1 MVFDGLCG
9 DNHLMMRIPS
19 LQPPAILIRPSRGW
33 ASLKL
38 AEVWEYREL
47 FYFLVWRDIKVRY
60 KQTVLGILWAV
71 LQPFLTMVV
80 FSIFFGKLANVE
92 SEGLPYPIFS
102 YAALLPWTFFAQGLT
117 QSANSLVGSSNLIKK
132 IYFPRVIM
140 PASSVI
146 AGVMDF
152 AFAFV
157 VLLGMM
163 AYYGIWP
170 SSAIVF
176 LPFLILLA
184 FGASLG
190 AGMWLSALNVEYRDI
205 RYAVPFFVQLWLFVS
220 PVIYPAGKV
229 TEKLASAGLPGWLY
243 GLNPMVGVIEGF
255 RWTLLGVGGNPAP
268 LIAAGAAVTA
278 ALLLS
283 GTFFFRRMEKTFA
296 DIV

>member
-1 MVFDGLCG
+1 MHT
-9 DNHLMMRIPS
+9 NTSRIPT
-19 LQPPAILIRPSRGW
+19 ILIRPSRGW
-33 ASLKL
+33 ASLEL

-60 KQTVLGILWAV
+60 KQTTLGILWAV

-80 FSIFFGKLANVE
+80 FSIFFGRLANVP

-102 YAALLPWTFFAQGLT
+102 YAAVLPWTFFAQGLT

-132 IYFPRVIM
+132 IYFPRIII
-140 PASSVI
+140 PASSVM
-146 AGVMDF
+146 AGALDF
-152 AFAFV
+152 AFAFL

-163 AYYGIWP
+163 AFYGIWP

-176 LPFLILLA
+176 LPFPILLA

-190 AGMWLSALNVEYRDI
+190 AGMWLSALNVEYRDV

-229 TEKLASAGLPGWLY
+229 TEMLASAGLPGWLY

-255 RWTLLGVGGNPAP
+255 RWTLLGVGGDSLP
-268 LIAAGAAVTA
+268 IVAASAAVTA

-283 GTFFFRRMEKTFA
+283 GTLFFRRVERSFA